1 MSLHTILIHMTLVS
15 NLYVRHVILTVTLHF
30 TFIETPL
37 YLFLASIEPTQSH
50 PKNCFQS
57 ISDDPHFHYP
67 HYYYRESSVSSSDI
81 DVHPPEF
88 NVSK

>member
-1 MSLHTILIHMTLVS
+1 MSLHTIRIHMTLVS

-57 ISDDPHFHYP
+57 ISDDPH
-67 HYYYRESSVSSSDI
+67 YYYRQSSVSSSDI